1 MDLLA
6 HVFSLHTVIAT
17 FIGSLL
23 GVIIGMLPGLNGP
36 IGVALLLPFTF
47 SMDVADALLLLG
59 GLYMGSSYGGSISA
73 VLLNAPGTEVA
84 AATALEGYPMMKA
97 GRGEE
102 ALNYSLIASTLGGL
116 FGVLALIF
124 CTPVLAKVALR
135 FGPPE
140 MALLAASGL
149 AIIGML
155 SGKDVWIGIGA
166 GAFGVLLSTVGQ
178 DIMLGQLRNT
188 FGSVDLEGGIALVP
202 VLVGFF
208 AVSEIMVQLLRP
220 NASTLNDLPAQT
232 CSFGTVWRDI
242 FRKFGKALTKGSLI
256 GILIGIMPGAGAAIA
271 TFIAYGEAK
280 RGSKH
285 PELYGKGYPEGIV
298 AAESANNSAVGGSIV
313 PLLALGIPGS
323 TTCAIMYGAL
333 TLHGLIPG
341 PRLMQTSGDFVHV
354 LMAGMLVATL
364 CMFLVGRC
372 GLKIFSLA
380 LKVPLKILM
389 PCIYVLCCV
398 GSFSINNSMF
408 DIGLTVLFG
417 LFGFLF
423 KIARIP
429 VAPAVLGIILGPIAE
444 EGIRQ
449 SLLMAKSQHISLM
462 HFLIER
468 PICLVLFC
476 ILGLICYASFAS
488 FKKTEK
494 MGGDVEAEM

>member
-1 MDLLA
+1 MDVILQA
-6 HVFSLHTVIAT
+6 FNIAT
-17 FIGSLL
+17 LASVFFGTFL
-23 GVIIGMLPGLNGP
+23 GVVIGMLPGLNGP

-47 SMDVADALLLLG
+47 SMDVGNGLLLLG

-73 VLLNAPGTEVA
+73 ILLNAPGTEVA
-84 AATALEGYPMMKA
+84 AATALEGYPMMQK
-97 GRGEE
+97 GQGEE
-102 ALNYSLIASTLGGL
+102 ALHYSLIASTLGGL
-116 FGVLALIF
+116 FGALAMIF
-124 CTPVLAKVALR
+124 CTPVLARVALR

-155 SGKDVWIGIGA
+155 SGKDIWLGLA
-166 GAFGVLLSTVGQ
+166 TGAFGVLLSTIGQ

-188 FGSVDLEGGIALVP
+188 FGVVEMEGGVALVP

-208 AVSEIMVQLLRP
+208 AVSEIIVQLLRP
-220 NASTLNDLPAQT
+220 NAATLNEFPAQP
-232 CSFGTVWRDI
+232 SVFSQVFRDI
-242 FRKFGKALTKGSLI
+242 FTKFGKALTKGSLI

-285 PELYGKGYPEGIV
+285 PELYGKGYAEGIV
-298 AAESANNSAVGGSIV
+298 AAESANNSAVCGSLV

-333 TLHGLIPG
+333 TLHGIIPG
-341 PRLMQTSGDFVHV
+341 PRLMQTSADLVHV
-354 LMAGMLVATL
+354 LMVGMMLSVVFML
-364 CMFLVGRC
+364 IIGRS
-372 GLKIFSLA
+372 GMKLFTLA
-380 LKVPLKILM
+380 LKVPLRILM
-389 PCIYVLCCV
+389 PCILVLCFI

-417 LFGFLF
+417 LAGYFF

-429 VAPAVLGIILGPIAE
+429 VAPAVLGLILGPIAE

-449 SLLMAKSQHISLM
+449 SMLMAKAQDIGLLHYLIGRPISLV
-462 HFLIER
+462 L
-468 PICLVLFC
+468 CGVLVA
-476 ILGLICYASFAS
+476 ICYASFAS
-488 FKKTEK
+488 FKKTCA
-494 MGGDVEAEM
+494 MGGNVEEC